1 LATDGL
7 HRIVWT
13 RQARDDL
20 DRIREYIGQ
29 FAPLAAQGQTARRSC
44 FFEFTEAQ
52 PLFVARKIELDS
64 PHLELGGQ
72 QLLRDEASLRPER
85 VAPSLDAVLVAR

>member
-1 LATDGL
+1 M

-29 FAPLAAQGQTARRSC
+29 FAPLAAQRFALRLVLAVESLAKQPQRGRPVAGGKRELTAIPPYLIRYRV
-44 FFEFTEAQ
+44 TERDIEV
-52 PLFVARKIELDS
+52 LTIRHGAR
-64 PHLELGGQ
+64 
-72 QLLRDEASLRPER
+72 APE
-85 VAPSLDAVLVAR
+85 